1 MSQTD
6 TLVIFSECGDA
17 LAVDIVCEPAGHW
30 RLFFRGVD
38 DLVNLLE
45 DACRY
50 EHLPIE
56 SATAVLA
63 DADGPLIVYE
73 SKRRYKYKRSTTECT
88 GFDGPLPAGS
98 TEISG
103 RQPAVLSHWF
113 YLFGGCAA
121 WVAVFVVL
129 WGLL

>member
-1 MSQTD
+1 MGQTD
-6 TLVIFSECGDA
+6 TLVIFCETGDA
-17 LAVDIVCEPAGHW
+17 LCVDIVTEPAGHW

-63 DADGPLIVYE
+63 NANAPLIYYAT
-73 SKRRYKYKRSTTECT
+73 KRRRERAPIQELTAAATDAAVC
-88 GFDGPLPAGS
+88 
-98 TEISG
+98 
-103 RQPAVLSHWF
+103 RPAVLSHWF
-113 YLFGGCAA
+113 YLLGGCVA